1 MRHVERR
8 NWSAV
13 VRKVNRVA
21 IEEIEM
27 TYIQWALTGMVSYS
41 FVTLFVKLATKD
53 GRLSS
58 FAVLAFASIIVGIAT
73 LTVVLY
79 RGDLSQL
86 AITDLI
92 KTNVL
97 WSYAVGIALTI
108 AVMSLFKALSLGPA
122 TVVVPIYGMFVIGG
136 AILGIVFLGEPIAL
150 KKILGVLLAALSIYL
165 IAG

>member
-58 FAVLAFASIIVGIAT
+58 FAVLAFASIIVGITT

-79 RGDLSQL
+79 RGDFAQV

-92 KTNVL
+92 KTNAL

-122 TVVVPIYGMFVIGG
+122 TAVVPIYGMFVIGG

>member
-1 MRHVERR
+1 MHKSQSRQGEIK
-8 NWSAV
+8 A
-13 VRKVNRVA
+13 A
-21 IEEIEM
+21 CEEIEM

-122 TVVVPIYGMFVIGG
+122 TVVVPIYGMFIIGG

-150 KKILGVLLAALSIYL
+150 RKIIGILLAALSIYL